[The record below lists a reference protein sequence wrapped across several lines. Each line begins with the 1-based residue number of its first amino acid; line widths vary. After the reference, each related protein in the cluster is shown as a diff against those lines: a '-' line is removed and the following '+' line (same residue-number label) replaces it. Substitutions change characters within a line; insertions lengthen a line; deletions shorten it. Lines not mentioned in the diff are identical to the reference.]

1 MRERHVAGAEIVAD
15 ADTVFGRAELVVKVK
30 EPIGEERTKL
40 HRGQVLFTYLHL
52 APDRALTQALIA
64 SVVTAIAYETATSPQ
79 GALPL
84 LTRCRRSPAAWSAA
98 KSGDG
103 RATSRKKS
111 QATGIASCKSVPLL
125 VRQVQVTS

>member
-1 MRERHVAGAEIVAD
+1 MRERHAAGAENVAD

-52 APDRALTQALIA
+52 APDRALTEALIA

-79 GALPL
+79 GALAHPMSEIAGRMKRSEIRGRPCNLAEKIPSNRNCL
-84 LTRCRRSPAAWSAA
+84 L
-98 KSGDG
+98 
-103 RATSRKKS
+103 
-111 QATGIASCKSVPLL
+111 
-125 VRQVQVTS
+125 